1 MSYSLL
7 AKDTLQK
14 EMNCDKIIDDNV
26 DDEMLED
33 LESPK
38 PVSVDMV
45 YDNIMDENVND
56 EMLDDFESPKP
67 VLMDMKEEESFED
80 FGESLSNSLS
90 LHGNKQDLDP
100 LELVYDKECC

>member
-14 EMNCDKIIDDNV
+14 EMNCDKIIDVNV

-56 EMLDDFESPKP
+56 KMSPKP
-67 VLMDMKEEESFED
+67 VLMDMEEEESLED

-90 LHGNKQDLDP
+90 LQGNKQDLEP